1 MEIGDGAEIGDGTE
15 IGDGAESGDGME
27 SGDGT
32 EIGDGLETM
41 AGDGG
46 LSHHGYLLV
55 FTFRFSLASNIRIE
69 KK

>member
-1 MEIGDGAEIGDGTE
+1 MGRRLETGR
-15 IGDGAESGDGME
+15 SG
-27 SGDGT
+27 GT